1 MKYSIVTALP
11 AIFLCDDCLS
21 TNPQPRYCMY
31 GVVWSS
37 WDLLGWRLA
46 AGARAGAGWRGP
58 GVVECETEQR
68 PVLSAAAA
76 PLQLVGYYNAVVQI
90 YKVRMID
97 GDRFKPMFRFCPS
110 FRDETMNLLVTV
122 ISSCVRVSSAGART
136 LELTCV
142 WLW

>member
-1 MKYSIVTALP
+1 MVK
-11 AIFLCDDCLS
+11 
-21 TNPQPRYCMY
+21 
-31 GVVWSS
+31 
-37 WDLLGWRLA
+37 LGSPGLA

-97 GDRFKPMFRFCPS
+97 GDRFKPMFRFCPN
-110 FRDETMNLLVTV
+110 FRDELAGYCYYLAPVFVCLVQQAPGRW
-122 ISSCVRVSSAGART
+122 S
-136 LELTCV
+136 
-142 WLW
+142 

>member
-1 MKYSIVTALP
+1 MTTVSVPIPSPDIACTELCGQA
-11 AIFLCDDCLS
+11 AI
-21 TNPQPRYCMY
+21 
-31 GVVWSS
+31 S
-37 WDLLGWRLA
+37 WAGGWC
-46 AGARAGAGWRGP
+46 WRGP

-122 ISSCVRVSSAGART
+122 FVCLVQAPGRWS
-136 LELTCV
+136 
-142 WLW
+142 

>member
-1 MKYSIVTALP
+1 MVK
-11 AIFLCDDCLS
+11 
-21 TNPQPRYCMY
+21 
-31 GVVWSS
+31 
-37 WDLLGWRLA
+37 LGSPGLA

-68 PVLSAAAA
+68 PVLAAAAA

>member
-1 MKYSIVTALP
+1 MVK
-11 AIFLCDDCLS
+11 
-21 TNPQPRYCMY
+21 
-31 GVVWSS
+31 
-37 WDLLGWRLA
+37 LGSPGLA

-110 FRDETMNLLVTV
+110 FRDETMNLLLTV
-122 ISSCVRVSSAGART
+122 ISTPMLSQLHYIYQTNPSAD
-136 LELTCV
+136 V
-142 WLW
+142 I

>member
-1 MKYSIVTALP
+1 MVK
-11 AIFLCDDCLS
+11 
-21 TNPQPRYCMY
+21 
-31 GVVWSS
+31 
-37 WDLLGWRLA
+37 LGSPGLA

-122 ISSCVRVSSAGART
+122 ISTPVFVCLVQAPGRWS
-136 LELTCV
+136 
-142 WLW
+142 

>member
-1 MKYSIVTALP
+1 MVKLRSP
-11 AIFLCDDCLS
+11 
-21 TNPQPRYCMY
+21 
-31 GVVWSS
+31 
-37 WDLLGWRLA
+37 RLA
-46 AGARAGAGWRGP
+46 WTRAGAGWRGP

-97 GDRFKPMFRFCPS
+97 GDRFKAMFRFCPS

>member
-1 MKYSIVTALP
+1 MVKLRSP
-11 AIFLCDDCLS
+11 
-21 TNPQPRYCMY
+21 
-31 GVVWSS
+31 
-37 WDLLGWRLA
+37 RLA
-46 AGARAGAGWRGP
+46 WTRAGAGWRGP

-76 PLQLVGYYNAVVQI
+76 PLQLVDYYNAVVQI

-110 FRDETMNLLVTV
+110 FRGETVTV

-142 WLW
+142 WLLVMVMCIFILCKFAAFEWSVWGV